1 MLSSLPPGTEI
12 GTYRIDRLLG
22 RGGMSTVYLAEHAG
36 LKRRV
41 ALKVLAAELAGDDR
55 FRERFIRES
64 ELAASL
70 EDPNVLPVYEAGEHD
85 GVLFIAMRYVDGTDL
100 RTLIHEQ
107 GPLELTRVERIVD
120 QVANAL
126 DAAHAKGLVHRDVKP
141 GNILVAPG
149 SGSRAEHAYL
159 SDFGLSKRAA
169 SDSGLTGTGVFAGT
183 LNYAAPEQFE
193 GGPLDGR
200 TDVYSLGCVLFECL
214 TGELPYRRDQDAAL
228 MYAHLHEPPP
238 KATSLRSELPPDVD
252 RVIETAMAKR
262 PSERYATAGEL
273 AAALRGAIGGE
284 RPATAAR
291 PRSTTRVRLAIAGA
305 IVAIGVA
312 IAIVTLTRSGGNPDE
327 SSRSS
332 PSIGS
337 GVLPA
342 DSLARIDP
350 ETGEPSLV
358 ARDVPGLERGLPVDP
373 NLAVGE
379 GGVWLYSFAPRG
391 FGAFLL
397 HLDEESGEIRER
409 VPFRF
414 NFGSGVGLAVGSRTV
429 WLSGVG
435 EVTRVSRINPSTYE
449 ALEPVSV
456 RAGTVTD
463 IVLGGGALWVGSNDG
478 TLTTFDPLTGRR
490 LDEIPID
497 GTPDSL
503 AFGEGSVWALDS
515 LRNEVIRIGSSNG
528 RVTAR
533 IPVNG
538 NLKDIA
544 AGDGGI
550 WVLDDIAGTAIQI
563 DPETGSVHS
572 PVGLGPAPSAIA
584 VGLGSAWVTDAED
597 GNLYRIDPQLERA
610 TPIPLEAPLAA
621 VAIDEPSGSLWVGVF
636 APE

>member
-1 MLSSLPPGTEI
+1 MLSSLPSGTQI

-41 ALKVLAAELAGDDR
+41 ALKVLSAEMAADER

-70 EDPNVLPVYEAGEHD
+70 EDPNVLPIYEAGEHD
-85 GVLFIAMRYVDGTDL
+85 GVLFIAMRYVEGRDL
-100 RTLIHEQ
+100 KTMIREE
-107 GPLELTRVERIVD
+107 GPLDAVRTERIVD

-169 SDSGLTGTGVFAGT
+169 SDSGLTATGVFAGT

-200 TDVYSLGCVLFECL
+200 TDIYSLGCVLFECL
-214 TGELPYRRDQDAAL
+214 TGELPFRRDQDAAL

-238 KATSLRSELPPDVD
+238 EATSLRSELPPEVD

-262 PSERYATAGEL
+262 PSERYATAGDL

-284 RPATAAR
+284 RRAHAP
-291 PRSTTRVRLAIAGA
+291 PRSTLGVWVGIAGA

-327 SSRSS
+327 SSRPS

-337 GVLPA
+337 GILPA
-342 DSLARIDP
+342 GSLARIDP
-350 ETGEPSLV
+350 ETGDPSLV
-358 ARDVPGLERGLPVDP
+358 VHDVPGLEHRSPVDP
-373 NLAVGE
+373 RLAIGE
-379 GGVWLYSFAPRG
+379 GGVWLYSCQCPAPG
-391 FGAFLL
+391 TFIL
-397 HLDEESGEIRER
+397 HLDQATGQDRER
-409 VPFRF
+409 I
-414 NFGSGVGLAVGSRTV
+414 NAEISLGSGAGLAVGSRTV
-429 WLSGVG
+429 WFSGSWTVRFTG
-435 EVTRVSRINPSTYE
+435 SEGVSAVSRINPSSYE
-449 ALEPVSV
+449 SLAPVSV
-456 RAGTVTD
+456 RAGAVTD
-463 IVLGGGALWVGSNDG
+463 IVLGGGALWVGSSDE
-478 TLTTFDPLTGRR
+478 TLTTFDPLTGAR

-503 AFGEGSVWALDS
+503 G
-515 LRNEVIRIGSSNG
+515 NEVIRIDPSNG

-538 NLKDIA
+538 NLKGIA

-550 WVLDDIAGTAIQI
+550 WVLDETAGTATQI
-563 DPETGSVHS
+563 DSETGSVHP

-610 TPIPLEAPLAA
+610 TPIPLGAPLAA
-621 VAIDEPSGSLWVGVF
+621 VAIDEASGSLWVGVF
-636 APE
+636 TPE